1 MPTPKRSISSRV
13 AKQNPRPRKY
23 ATAAERQKALRERF
37 PTLCVRVEQEQADF
51 MKRIADE
58 QGRTL
63 QDVHLAF
70 IKYANGRGN
79 QWLTQGLKGFAPLPR
94 FEEPPKE
101 NPMKTEILERAKLPD
116 GTRVRLQ
123 KRGNA
128 YDVITNSTGITWRYL
143 EKAVSEERARNAFNL
158 YTMQRKKNPIKTT
171 QAKRKPTPAQLAA
184 RERFAAMARSG
195 AFKKKAKRN
204 PAKVKRNPISDIANI
219 IYNQLG
225 ANRFA
230 MMTGAKN
237 FVAGDNFLMF
247 SIGKNQSVYN
257 KVRITLTPDDLY
269 DLEFFKMNRLGDIS
283 KTQKFEGV
291 YAEQLQDLFTQ
302 VTGLYTSMG
311 TMGRRSNP
319 RASNPIATKR
329 KANPVKPKVP
339 KYTVQTLTSGKA
351 NWKRVAM
358 FDSLEQAKAY
368 AEAVPRAYKVVAVRV
383 IDDK

>member
-94 FEEPPKE
+94 FEETPKE
-101 NPMKTEILERAKLPD
+101 NPM
-116 GTRVRLQ
+116 
-123 KRGNA
+123 
-128 YDVITNSTGITWRYL
+128 
-143 EKAVSEERARNAFNL
+143 
-158 YTMQRKKNPIKTT
+158 
-171 QAKRKPTPAQLAA
+171 KRKPTPAQIAA
-184 RERFAAMARSG
+184 RKRFAEMARSG
-195 AFKKKAKRN
+195 AFKRKKN
-204 PAKVKRNPISDIANI
+204 PMVISKQADESLSRQGSRGYVRKLLDRYSDEGHVVSVKKTR
-219 IYNQLG
+219 
-225 ANRFA
+225 
-230 MMTGAKN
+230 TG
-237 FVAGDNFLMF
+237 
-247 SIGKNQSVYN
+247 SIGIAFDGGRMLTVASARKKLEDYYG
-257 KVRITLTPDDLY
+257 ITD
-269 DLEFFKMNRLGDIS
+269 
-283 KTQKFEGV
+283 
-291 YAEQLQDLFTQ
+291 
-302 VTGLYTSMG
+302 
-311 TMGRRSNP
+311 TMKRRSNP
-319 RASNPIATKR
+319 RASNPVATKR

-339 KYTVQTLTSGKA
+339 KYTVQTLISDKA
-351 NWKRVAM
+351 KWKRVAM

>member
-1 MPTPKRSISSRV
+1 MPTAKRSISSRV
-13 AKQNPRPRKY
+13 TIQNPRPRKY
-23 ATAAERQKALRERF
+23 ASAAERQKALRERF

-79 QWLTQGLKGFAPLPR
+79 LWLTQGLKGFAPLPR

-101 NPMKTEILERAKLPD
+101 NPMK
-116 GTRVRLQ
+116 
-123 KRGNA
+123 
-128 YDVITNSTGITWRYL
+128 
-143 EKAVSEERARNAFNL
+143 
-158 YTMQRKKNPIKTT
+158 
-171 QAKRKPTPAQLAA
+171 RKPTPAQIAA
-184 RERFAAMARSG
+184 RERFAEMARSG
-195 AFKKKAKRN
+195 AFKKKATKAR
-204 PAKVKRNPISDIANI
+204 KVKAAPKKNPISDIANI

-237 FVAGDNFLMF
+237 FVAGDDFLMF

-283 KTQKFEGV
+283 KTKKFDGV
-291 YAEQLQDLFTQ
+291 YAEQLQDLITQ

-319 RASNPIATKR
+319 RASNPIILVSDKAIASKR
-329 KANPVKPKVP
+329 KANPVKPKDMTVYQVQYRKPGMKLFEPWMTVMYP
-339 KYTVQTLTSGKA
+339 K
-351 NWKRVAM
+351 M
-358 FDSLEQAKAY
+358 
-368 AEAVPRAYKVVAVRV
+368 AEDIARRLADEPMARTWTIKVESIKV
-383 IDDK
+383 KG